1 MVTPSFP
8 PLPPEERGEAGKRGL
23 GEMWTAMEGCPQDP
37 RHHAEGDVATHTL
50 MVLAALEADPRFADL
65 DPAAQRILRWAAL
78 LHDCGKPAT
87 TKIEPDGR
95 ITSNGHARVGALI
108 ARRFLWEQGLDFH
121 EREAIC
127 ALVRWHMRPG
137 YCLDSDDPERTAL
150 TIAQT
155 TRCDWLTLLAE
166 ADTRGRIAPGTDD
179 ALVRVGL
186 FGELCKEL
194 GVWDTPFPFAS
205 DHSRV
210 VYFRTPGR
218 DPRYAAYDDT
228 HATLVLM
235 SGLPGSGKDTYLKE
249 HLAHLP
255 VVSLDA
261 LRQELG
267 IAPTDPQEPVA
278 MAALERAR
286 TYLRK
291 KEPFVWNATNLRH
304 ELRARPLGL
313 AADYGYRVKIVYR
326 EAPHTRLFAQNR
338 NRASAVPEAV
348 LHKYLDRWE
357 IPTLLE
363 AHEVENALLS

>member
-1 MVTPSFP
+1 MNIENMRWWKA
-8 PLPPEERGEAGKRGL
+8 L
-23 GEMWTAMEGCPQDP
+23 EGCPQDP
-37 RHHAEGDVATHTL
+37 RHHGEGDVATHTRL
-50 MVLAALEADPRFADL
+50 VVAALEADTRFADL
-65 DPAAQRILRWAAL
+65 DASAQRILRWAAL

-87 TKIEPDGR
+87 TKIDGER
-95 ITSNGHARVGALI
+95 ITSNGHARVGASI
-108 ARRFLWEQGLDFH
+108 ARRFLWEQGMPFE

-137 YCLDSDDPERTAL
+137 YCLESDDPERTAI

-166 ADTRGRIAPGTDD
+166 ADTRGRIAPNTDD

-194 GVWDTPFPFAS
+194 GVWDRPFAFAN

-218 DPRYAAYDDT
+218 DPRYTAYDDT
-228 HATLVLM
+228 QGELILM
-235 SGLPGSGKDTYLKE
+235 SGLPGSGKDTYIQA

-255 VVSLDA
+255 VVSLDV

-278 MAALERAR
+278 LAAMERAR

-326 EAPHTRLFAQNR
+326 EAPFTRLFAQNR
-338 NRASAVPEAV
+338 ARASAVPEAV
-348 LHKYLDRWE
+348 LNKYLDRWE
-357 IPTLLE
+357 VPTAIE
-363 AHEVENALLS
+363 AHDVEY